1 MKRLCLLLALIF
13 AFGCA
18 VPAYAY
24 DIEEEPVPDDPV
36 EPYSYTDRTNE
47 VLTVEND
54 IASVIAQYYG
64 YSGLTTGATIEITI
78 QKRFMLFWWNDVD
91 GGHWIDTVSSSS
103 GSVSHSLP
111 VSSGTYRA
119 VIRYKIYGSGGGYDE
134 ITQTVYQ

>member
-1 MKRLCLLLALIF
+1 MKKLCLLLALILIL
-13 AFGCA
+13 GCA

-24 DIEEEPVPDDPV
+24 EIEEPEPEEPV
-36 EPYSYTDRTNE
+36 EPLSYTE
-47 VLTVEND
+47 LTTEYIIVENG
-54 IASVIAQYYG
+54 IATVTARYYG
-64 YSGLTTGATIEITI
+64 YSGITTGATIEITI

-119 VIRYKIYGSGGGYDE
+119 VINYKVYGSGGGYDE
-134 ITQTVYQ
+134 ITRTVDQ